1 MKHKL
6 FYALS
11 FLLIIVFAS
20 SALAAERKIVT
31 SAASGSNQ
39 NLSLVKEVKHSL
51 EIAYG
56 FLLKNQEQNGS
67 WKYDPAITSLV
78 LYSFLINPTY
88 NPDDRTDQAIKKG
101 FEFLESNVKPDGG
114 IYRKEY
120 RNYVTAVSLIAF
132 AESDL
137 PKYKTIITNAKNFLI
152 QFQADETEGYAES
165 HHYYGGI
172 GYGGDARPDL
182 SNTQFALDAIK
193 AAEDYETRYKNI
205 IPAKVEE
212 LEKEE
217 AELGLHWKKA
227 LIFLARCQ
235 NVLAVNKMAYAT
247 NDGGFIYETGT
258 YKKERSHSYGSM
270 TYAGLKS
277 LLHARVGKDD
287 IRVQKA
293 VDWIRNN
300 YTLDENPGFGTT
312 SIYYYYMT
320 FGKSLNVLGEE
331 VLVDSRGRKRYWRED
346 LARKLLSLQHEDGYW
361 MNPDGRY
368 WENIKTLA
376 TAYSLIG
383 MKMAIHTMVE
393 GN

>member
-1 MKHKL
+1 MKAKL
-6 FYALS
+6 IFTLS
-11 FLLIIVFAS
+11 VLLLIAFCS
-20 SALAAERKIVT
+20 SAF
-31 SAASGSNQ
+31 AASQKIITSSTSNVDR
-39 NLSLVKEVKHSL
+39 NLSLIKEVKHSL

-56 FLLKNQEQNGS
+56 FLLKTQEQNGS
-67 WKYDPAITSLV
+67 WKYDPAITSLA
-78 LYSFLINPTY
+78 LYSFLINPTF
-88 NPDDRTDQAIKKG
+88 NPDDRTDLALKKG
-101 FEFLESNVKPDGG
+101 FEFLESHVKPDGG

-120 RNYVTAVSLIAF
+120 QNYVTAVSLMAF
-132 AESDL
+132 AESRL

-152 QFQADETEGYAES
+152 RFQADESEGYAES

-193 AAEDYETRYKNI
+193 AAEDYEARYKNI
-205 IPAKVEE
+205 IPAKAEE

-227 LIFLARCQ
+227 LIFLARTQ

-247 NDGGFIYETGT
+247 DDGGFIYEPGT

-293 VDWIRNN
+293 VDWITKN
-300 YTLDENPGFGTT
+300 YTLDVNPGFGTT

-320 FGKSLNVLGEE
+320 FGKTLNVLGEE
-331 VLVDSRGRKRYWRED
+331 VLIDSQGQKHFWRED
-346 LARKLLSLQHEDGYW
+346 LAKKLLSLQHEDGYW
-361 MNPDGRY
+361 VNQDGRY

-376 TAYSLIG
+376 TAYSIIG
-383 MKMAIHTMVE
+383 MKMAVYKLIE
-393 GN
+393 EK